1 MAREGISKAQVFNA
15 ADAISAAGQNPT
27 VAGVRAKIGTGS
39 FTTIT
44 AFLREWKEQALNQEA
59 DEALDVPEEVTQ
71 ALGRAAEIVWKAANE
86 HFARE
91 LAALRKAADEH
102 ALAYMA
108 EAQEAADEINRLER
122 ENLDQSERI
131 HSLLQDVA
139 QAEDLIERRD
149 EKTRHLLQELGEMR
163 AAAKAADARIKEQ
176 AELLRRLVPEKP
188 SSPTRPKRTKRPTVE
203 PEADPHTQQMDI

>member
-44 AFLREWKEQALNQEA
+44 AFLREWKEQALQHHA
-59 DEALDVPEEVTQ
+59 DEALDVPEEVTT
-71 ALGRAAEIVWKAANE
+71 ALGRAAEIVWTAANE
-86 HFARE
+86 QFARE
-91 LAALRKAADEH
+91 LAALRKASDDH
-102 ALAYMA
+102 ALAYM
-108 EAQEAADEINRLER
+108 QEAHEAAEEIARLER
-122 ENLDQSERI
+122 ENLDWMQRNE
-131 HSLLQDVA
+131 SLRETVS
-139 QAEDLIERRD
+139 QAEDLIKQQDSELREIR
-149 EKTRHLLQELGEMR
+149 QELGELR
-163 AAAKAADARIKEQ
+163 ASLKAADARIEEQ
-176 AELLRRLVPEKP
+176 GDLLRRLVPEKA

>member
-108 EAQEAADEINRLER
+108 EAQEAADEIHRLER

-131 HSLLQDVA
+131 ASLLHTVS
-139 QAEDLIERRD
+139 QAEDLMEQRD
-149 EKTRHLLQELGEMR
+149 EKTRHLVQELGEMR
-163 AAAKAADARIKEQ
+163 AAAKAADARIQEQ
-176 AELLRRLVPEKP
+176 AELLRRLVPEKATAP
-188 SSPTRPKRTKRPTVE
+188 KPKRTRRPTIE
-203 PEADPHTQQMDI
+203 PEADPHTKPMDL

>member
-44 AFLREWKEQALNQEA
+44 AFLREWKEQALNQDEG
-59 DEALDVPEEVTQ
+59 EALDVPEEVTQ

-102 ALAYMA
+102 TLAYMQ
-108 EAQEAADEINRLER
+108 EANEAADEIARLER

-131 HSLLQDVA
+131 KSLLSTVS
-139 QAEDLIERRD
+139 QAEDLIEQRD
-149 EKTRHLLQELGEMR
+149 TKTRQLLQEMGEMR

-176 AELLRRLVPEKP
+176 AELLRRLVPEKATG
-188 SSPTRPKRTKRPTVE
+188 SKPKRTRRPTIE
-203 PEADPHTQQMDI
+203 PEADPHTKPMDL

>member
-44 AFLREWKEQALNQEA
+44 AFLREWKEQALNQDEG
-59 DEALDVPEEVTQ
+59 EALDVPEEVTQ

-102 ALAYMA
+102 TLAYMQ
-108 EAQEAADEINRLER
+108 EANEAADEIARLER

-131 HSLLQDVA
+131 KSLLSTVS
-139 QAEDLIERRD
+139 QAEDLIEQRD
-149 EKTRHLLQELGEMR
+149 TKTRQLVQEMGEMR

-176 AELLRRLVPEKP
+176 AELLRRLVPEKETG
-188 SSPTRPKRTKRPTVE
+188 SKPKRTRRPTIE
-203 PEADPHTQQMDI
+203 PEADPHTKKMDL

>member
-59 DEALDVPEEVTQ
+59 DEAVDVPEEVTQ

-108 EAQEAADEINRLER
+108 EAHEAAEEIHRLER

-131 HSLLQDVA
+131 NSLLHNVS
-139 QAEDLIERRD
+139 QAEDLFEQQAK
-149 EKTRHLLQELGEMR
+149 KTRHLAQELGEMR

-176 AELLRRLVPEKP
+176 AELLRRLVPEKETG
-188 SSPTRPKRTKRPTVE
+188 SKPKRTRRPTIE
-203 PEADPHTQQMDI
+203 PEADSHTKPMDL